1 MHSSNLSKLVTHEYF
16 FELLEQEKI
25 HFDWII
31 SERKIERQQD
41 NLLFLE
47 TPIGELI
54 QEYKIKKTDSIL
66 VILDQLTVSF
76 VLKELEIFEN
86 VKILNAF
93 DGISSIGYKVSCEL
107 WAYYPLLESGFD
119 LLFPFDENQFFTG
132 LSKTGKKY
140 FSLINQEIA
149 DSIYTLGAEEDELVF
164 IDKALA
170 EQPTMISLINNP
182 DAEHHILMM
191 GNYFEEAVKL
201 SQYLLEKPQ
210 AYHLTLLWQT
220 SLLHSEQLKNQIKKM
235 KKLTII
241 LDQYPD
247 SDLKNF
253 FAQEL
258 AISQELITFISPK
271 YDQIKSVFSEYQL
284 SESAFDAENL
294 SERIG

>member
-76 VLKELEIFEN
+76 VFKELEIFEN

-107 WAYYPLLESGFD
+107 WAYYPLLQSGFD

-253 FAQEL
+253 FTQEL
-258 AISQELITFISPK
+258 GISHELITFITPK
-271 YDQIKSVFSEYQL
+271 YDQIRSVFSEYQL
-284 SESAFDAENL
+284 SESAFDVEAL
-294 SERIG
+294 LERLW